1 MVAIRKLISDLLFSS
16 SNASLE
22 CLEFIY
28 FLCRSSYN
36 VHHISKSAGF
46 VLYIA
51 SDVPWATVIFL
62 HMIFTG
68 GFFFKKILHMT
79 HGLK

>member
-1 MVAIRKLISDLLFSS
+1 MNNRKHMVAIRKLISDLLFSS

-28 FLCRSSYN
+28 FYVDR
-36 VHHISKSAGF
+36 HIIIIIYLKVQAS

-51 SDVPWATVIFL
+51 SDVPWATVIFA
-62 HMIFTG
+62 HDFPRAD
-68 GFFFKKILHMT
+68 FF
-79 HGLK
+79 